1 MNYKF
6 LDKVLDQIVSETR
19 IDFNISQDNWIS
31 IFTPMAN
38 YPIFSS
44 QPTENPFKRVFHYPM
59 FKRHCKE
66 VYGLND
72 IETEHLFSSY
82 NRVISDKVNN
92 G

>member
-1 MNYKF
+1 MDNKF
-6 LDKVLDQIVSETR
+6 LDKVLEQIVSETK
-19 IDFNISQDNWIS
+19 IDFNITQDNWIS
-31 IFTPMAN
+31 IFTPMVN
-38 YPIFSS
+38 YQIIFISS
-44 QPTENPFKRVFHYPM
+44 ENPFKRVFHYPM